1 MTRRK
6 RRPPPYTKSGSNTP
20 DSPIPAAPPP
30 AGAAANHAKV
40 SLPAVLKAAFE
51 RAADMAKRA
60 LGSQGTVAPMAV
72 FAYRGEPGHREGNGD
87 EFKSVSL
94 VWRTELQKETIKRR
108 IKEKASAERASA
120 VVVLTRAET
129 EGAGAQAKASSQQKG
144 MLVFSGATPHV
155 RASAKV
161 TYVLEK
167 EAKTL
172 SSWEMRVSAE
182 PEETFFLEGVFADE
196 KPLFF
201 RRD

>member
-6 RRPPPYTKSGSNTP
+6 RKNPAYSKGDPNTP
-20 DSPIPAAPPP
+20 ESPVPAAPPVG
-30 AGAAANHAKV
+30 GAAANHAKV

-60 LGSQGTVAPMAV
+60 LGSKGAVTPIAV
-72 FAYRGEPGHREGNGD
+72 FAYKGEPGNREGKGD

-94 VWRTELQKETIKRR
+94 VWRTELQKEIIKRR

-120 VVVLTRAET
+120 VVVLTRAGT
-129 EGAGAQAKASSQQKG
+129 EGAGARAKASPQQKG
-144 MLVFSGATPHV
+144 VLLFSGATPNV

-167 EAKTL
+167 EAKNL
-172 SSWEMRVSAE
+172 STWEMRLSAE
-182 PEETFFLEGVFADE
+182 PGRNVFS
-196 KPLFF
+196 
-201 RRD
+201 

>member
-6 RRPPPYTKSGSNTP
+6 RRTPPYAKGDSNTP
-20 DSPIPAAPPP
+20 DSPTPAVSPP

-72 FAYRGEPGHREGNGD
+72 FAYKGEPGHQEGNGD

-129 EGAGAQAKASSQQKG
+129 EGAGARAKASSQQKG

-172 SSWEMRVSAE
+172 SSWEMRLSAE
-182 PEETFFLEGVFADE
+182 AGETFFLEGVFSAS
-196 KPLFF
+196 
-201 RRD
+201 RTHT

>member
-6 RRPPPYTKSGSNTP
+6 RRTPPHTKGDPNTP
-20 DSPIPAAPPP
+20 NSPAPAGPPP
-30 AGAAANHAKV
+30 AGVAANNAKV
-40 SLPAVLKAAFE
+40 SLPGVLRAAFE

-60 LGSQGTVAPMAV
+60 LGSQGRVASMAV
-72 FAYRGEPGHREGNGD
+72 FAYKGEPGRRESDGD

-94 VWRTELQKETIKRR
+94 AWRTELQKETIKRR
-108 IKEKASAERASA
+108 IREKVSAERASA

-129 EGAGAQAKASSQQKG
+129 EGGGARAKASPQQKG
-144 MLVFSGATPHV
+144 VLFFSGATPHV

-172 SSWEMRVSAE
+172 SSWEMRLSGEAG
-182 PEETFFLEGVFADE
+182 ETFFIEGVFSVS
-196 KPLFF
+196 
-201 RRD
+201 RTHT

>member
-1 MTRRK
+1 MK
-6 RRPPPYTKSGSNTP
+6 GDPNTP
-20 DSPIPAAPPP
+20 GSPMPAAPPP

-40 SLPAVLKAAFE
+40 SLPPVLRATFE

-60 LGSQGTVAPMAV
+60 LGGQGRVAPIAV
-72 FAYRGEPGHREGNGD
+72 FAYKGEPGHPEGNGD

-94 VWRTELQKETIKRR
+94 VWRTEFQKETIKRR

-129 EGAGAQAKASSQQKG
+129 EGAGARAKASSQQKG
-144 MLVFSGATPHV
+144 MLVFSGAAPNV

-172 SSWEMRVSAE
+172 SSWEMRLSAE
-182 PEETFFLEGVFADE
+182 PGETFFLEGVFAAS
-196 KPLFF
+196 
-201 RRD
+201 RTHA

>member
-6 RRPPPYTKSGSNTP
+6 RRTPPYTKGDPNTP

-60 LGSQGTVAPMAV
+60 LGSQGKVAPMAV
-72 FAYRGEPGHREGNGD
+72 FAYKGEPGRQGGNGE
-87 EFKSVSL
+87 EFKGVSL

-129 EGAGAQAKASSQQKG
+129 EGAGARAKASSQQKG
-144 MLVFSGATPHV
+144 VLLFSGATPQV

-172 SSWEMRVSAE
+172 SSWEMHLSAE
-182 PEETFFLEGVFADE
+182 AGETFFIEGVFSAS
-196 KPLFF
+196 
-201 RRD
+201 RTQT